1 MGSPKTNQLGN
12 QVKHLLIILISIL
25 LLSSP
30 VIGDNHKGETLYGWI
45 TSSSTLEWKGFGDK
59 ESHPIYKGDVENGK
73 PNGLGVIINT
83 NKGKYVGEWKDGKKQ
98 GQGTFTYGK
107 GKWEGDK
114 YEGMWKRG
122 EFQGHGTYTRSD
134 GHKIVGEWKNNVLN
148 DFTEYDKYG
157 IIVRKYVNGVK
168 VLLEQTRVVNEK
180 RERGI
185 LFRDGPRIKW
195 EEGGK
200 KWFTTGDEKTQG
212 KYEGEIL
219 EGIPHGQ
226 GTYYWFN
233 VNRYEGG
240 WEYGLFDGQGT
251 YYSYPSGVKVVGE
264 FRRDKEWNT
273 LRYDKDGNIIEK
285 IVRGKLKKD

>member
-1 MGSPKTNQLGN
+1 MRHVLVFIFLS
-12 QVKHLLIILISIL
+12 LLIFNLSIPVQSGDTGA
-25 LLSSP
+25 LSYRKENARW
-30 VIGDNHKGETLYGWI
+30 GWYDYGR
-45 TSSSTLEWKGFGDK
+45 EEKD
-59 ESHPIYKGDVENGK
+59 
-73 PNGLGVIINT
+73 
-83 NKGKYVGEWKDGKKQ
+83 GKYVGEIKNLKPDGS
-98 GQGTFTYGK
+98 GTFIYGK
-107 GKWEGDK
+107 GND
-114 YEGMWKRG
+114 
-122 EFQGHGTYTRSD
+122 
-134 GHKIVGEWKNNVLN
+134 LN

-157 IIVRKYVNGVK
+157 NIVRKYVNGVK
-168 VLLEQTRVVNEK
+168 VVLEQTKELNEK

-200 KWFTTGDEKTQG
+200 KWFSTGDEKTQG

-219 EGIPHGQ
+219 DGVPHGQ

-273 LRYDKDGNIIEK
+273 LRYDEDGNIIEK